1 MGKLCCIFNYAPHY
15 RLSIYKKVEDALDAD
30 FYFASKLRGQAAAG
44 IKKLDFS
51 QLKNFKKEFNPIFFS
66 IFEYVPGW
74 IGLAFNKKYNRYLIT
89 PNQFS
94 INQWI
99 FLFFCFLLR
108 KKVYVWM
115 HGLTTKKGVSKKT
128 LFLWKLYDKFLAGS
142 FLYGYK
148 AKEVMTE
155 FGFKESKM
163 HIIYNSLDYDKQLE
177 QRLLQKENLIYKDYF
192 KNNNPVLL
200 FIGRLTKQKKLQQL
214 VDVYYNLKEKGQG
227 VNVVFIGDGPEQEVL
242 ENSIQPI
249 DKVNFW
255 FTGAMYEEKEIA
267 KYLYNADLCISPG
280 DVGLTAI
287 HCLSYG
293 LPIISNDNCDIQMPE
308 HEAIEEGV
316 SGDFFVED
324 DINDLSC
331 KIISWLA
338 NNKDR
343 NIVRERC
350 YKVIDTKYNP
360 YTQVEIFK
368 NIMQ

>member
-1 MGKLCCIFNYAPHY
+1 M
-15 RLSIYKKVEDALDAD
+15 
-30 FYFASKLRGQAAAG
+30 
-44 IKKLDFS
+44 
-51 QLKNFKKEFNPIFFS
+51 
-66 IFEYVPGW
+66 
-74 IGLAFNKKYNRYLIT
+74 
-89 PNQFS
+89 
-94 INQWI
+94 
-99 FLFFCFLLR
+99 
-108 KKVYVWM
+108 
-115 HGLTTKKGVSKKT
+115 
-128 LFLWKLYDKFLAGS
+128 
-142 FLYGYK
+142 
-148 AKEVMTE
+148 
-155 FGFKESKM
+155 
-163 HIIYNSLDYDKQLE
+163 
-177 QRLLQKENLIYKDYF
+177 
-192 KNNNPVLL
+192 

-227 VNVVFIGDGPEQEVL
+227 VNVVFIGDGPEQEAL

-255 FTGAMYEEKEIA
+255 FTGALYEEKDIA

-293 LPIISNDNCDIQMPE
+293 LPIISNDNFDIQMPE

-316 SGDFFVED
+316 SGVFFVED